1 MWCNDPV
8 LTYLRASGY
17 NAVRLPKADI
27 RPLQIMTQAGRD
39 LSRLGELATVFVP
52 GNQVPLP
59 RITAD
64 VRAAAITGQRTGDLS
79 LGIGLSILGN
89 ILGAMGG
96 SPLGF
101 EEQYRRAKTI
111 AFEFQDVLGDSVE
124 VAELD
129 KYLGA
134 ADVNPFSRHVAE
146 LLDSDA
152 IYVTTATIKSK
163 KFVVEARASAGG
175 ALDVSAPAIQDAIG
189 TNVKVS
195 QQGGS
200 TSKLAYEGT
209 IPLVFGFQAVRL
221 YYRDGR
227 YSAFRIL
234 PPEGGLVAMG
244 GRSGS
249 ANADDFVD
257 RFVTERAFVRLG
269 GDG

>member
-175 ALDVSAPAIQDAIG
+175 ALDVSAPAIQE
-189 TNVKVS
+189 
-195 QQGGS
+195 GGS